1 MCTLRCR
8 STCIFRDRI
17 SALFWVK
24 KNRRHSRGCGRHL
37 WRHGADGRGSPDKA
51 RGFISE
57 QPLLIGLARPAPCA
71 NFSRRSGRNPSEV
84 CCEPQNRQRHF
95 MASPIPK
102 HAKYQPG
109 CGPGNMILK
118 HFLLF
123 SFIKNPIIIRHIRT
137 PPGNE
142 PWATEPPRKTSSP
155 TARMLHMK

>member
-1 MCTLRCR
+1 MWTQKKQNRPWHVAKLPP
-8 STCIFRDRI
+8 RI
-17 SALFWVK
+17 PPGSGVK
-24 KNRRHSRGCGRHL
+24 PGYTGQMG
-37 WRHGADGRGSPDKA
+37 GAPRQGP
-51 RGFISE
+51 GFISE

-84 CCEPQNRQRHF
+84 CVEPQNRQRHY

-118 HFLLF
+118 HFLFLNV
-123 SFIKNPIIIRHIRT
+123 IKNPTIIRRIRT

-142 PWATEPPRKTSSP
+142 PWATGPPRETSSP
-155 TARMLHMK
+155 TTRMPHMK